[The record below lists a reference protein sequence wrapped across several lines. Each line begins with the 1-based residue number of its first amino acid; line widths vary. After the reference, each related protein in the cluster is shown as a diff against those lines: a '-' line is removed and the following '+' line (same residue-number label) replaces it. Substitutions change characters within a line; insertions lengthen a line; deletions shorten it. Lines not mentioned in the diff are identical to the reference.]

1 MLKRITVF
9 TISIIFLFSVVVG
22 RLGYV
27 IFSGNYEVS
36 STQNSYT
43 ADIDKIYETV
53 YDRYFNR
60 ITNKTESLVAVIRP
74 TEKCLTELNKLFS
87 YKEREEII
95 EELKQGY
102 PVVREIDHYVSCKS
116 IKILETT
123 NRHSEDMLAKNLVA
137 SCENLKPD
145 VVGSRAINFS
155 VDAIGR
161 LLDGDEGTLLDDN
174 YDTKRG
180 IALTIDNRIQRII
193 EDAAKDMKSGAV
205 VVLDTDTNEVLASFS
220 TPNDYLNR
228 AFSSYCVGSVY
239 KLVVSACAIENGINE
254 TYECVGEVTVGDTTF
269 KCQKEK
275 KHGVQTIKEALANSC
290 NCYFI
295 ELALKL
301 GADKITK
308 MSKAMGFGELSQFY
322 DGWEVQNGNFPNS
335 DDLQSKGQLALLG
348 FGQGKL
354 TDSPLHFASV
364 VSAIANGGIYNSP
377 KVVLGDIDDNGNL
390 DKADGSKSNRV
401 MSEKTAKILRE
412 YMRYVV
418 TNGSG
423 RSADFNNQSAGKTS
437 TAQSGRMAG
446 DREILY
452 TWFAGFYPYD
462 HPKYSIVIMT
472 EGGTSGATDCGPIF
486 RTIVEN
492 IAE

>member
-1 MLKRITVF
+1 MIKRIVVF
-9 TISIIFLFSVVVG
+9 SVSLAFLFSIVVG
-22 RLGYV
+22 RIGY
-27 IFSGNYEVS
+27 IMFSGNYAVS
-36 STQNSYT
+36 STRNSYT
-43 ADIDKIYETV
+43 VDIDKIYETV

-60 ITNKTESLVAVIRP
+60 ITNKTENLVAVIRP

-87 YKEREEII
+87 YKEREEIM

-102 PVVREIDHYVSCKS
+102 PVVREIDHYESCKS

-137 SCENLKPD
+137 ASESLKPD

-174 YDTKRG
+174 YDTKKG
-180 IALTIDNRIQRII
+180 IALTIDNRIQRIT
-193 EDAAKDMKSGAV
+193 EEAAENMKSGAV
-205 VVLDTDTNEVLASFS
+205 VVLDTATSEVLASYS

-239 KLVVSACAIENGINE
+239 KLVVSACAIENGINDS
-254 TYECVGEVTVGDTTF
+254 YECVGEVTIGDTTF
-269 KCQKEK
+269 KCQREK

-301 GADKITK
+301 GAEKLTE
-308 MSKAMGFGELSQFY
+308 MSKALGFGELNKLY
-322 DGWEVQNGNFPNS
+322 EKWEVQNGNFPNY

-354 TDSPLHFASV
+354 TDSPLHFSSV
-364 VSAIANGGIYNSP
+364 VAAIANGGIYKYP

-390 DKADGSKSNRV
+390 DKAESSKPNRA
-401 MSEKTAKILRE
+401 MSEKTAKTLRK

-418 TNGSG
+418 TDGSG
-423 RSADFNNQSAGKTS
+423 RRADYENQSAGKTS
-437 TAQSGRMAG
+437 TAQSGRMIG

-462 HPKYSIVIMT
+462 NPKYSIVVMM
-472 EGGTSGATDCGPIF
+472 EDGTSGATDCGPIF

-492 IAE
+492 LEK